1 MALEISGKI
10 IKVLPEQNGT
20 GRNGAWKKQDFIVE
34 TKEQYPKKIC
44 ITAWGDKVNALSQI
58 PMQSDVKVNV
68 NIESREFND
77 KWYTDVRAWKIET
90 DNTHNFNDEH
100 KDVTYTDTSY
110 DDMTGVTFSDEK
122 NNDDLPF

>member
-1 MALEISGKI
+1 MKRLFPYSLFLYLKIMALEISGKI

-58 PMQSDVKVNV
+58 PMQSDVKVSVNMVISQNV
-68 NIESREFND
+68 CIF
-77 KWYTDVRAWKIET
+77 Y
-90 DNTHNFNDEH
+90 F
-100 KDVTYTDTSY
+100 
-110 DDMTGVTFSDEK
+110 F
-122 NNDDLPF
+122 